1 MKSLDEARKPA
12 KQDEEEEIHQYTKLI
27 NRENYSLQSPPILLS
42 LFRTRALRLGPIP
55 PRNTL
60 NSIGSCCSIG
70 WYQVVVGVF
79 QSRWFTSQVHPLG
92 RFMLQVK
99 PTALKVEP
107 ASGCLSQ
114 LGKQLKKCLNRT
126 LQPVA
131 HSTLEC
137 GQSSRAIYHPD
148 RWLRVLPRP
157 VQEGFPTIDRHFKCV
172 VCAYSH
178 YK

>member
-70 WYQVVVGVF
+70 WYQVVVGPVPKPLVYISSAS
-79 QSRWFTSQVHPLG
+79 SRPIYVTSQTDCIKSGTSKWLPVPA
-92 RFMLQVK
+92 RK
-99 PTALKVEP
+99 TIEKVPE
-107 ASGCLSQ
+107 
-114 LGKQLKKCLNRT
+114 
-126 LQPVA
+126 
-131 HSTLEC
+131 
-137 GQSSRAIYHPD
+137 
-148 RWLRVLPRP
+148 
-157 VQEGFPTIDRHFKCV
+157 
-172 VCAYSH
+172 
-178 YK
+178 